1 MAQRQRSGDALLG
14 ASRCRAEERG
24 GPSEFADRQQ
34 ATVRAPVETPV
45 RAVGGELVPAEDF
58 AAKTLPAILDT
69 LVNPDAVA
77 ADASRDRLD
86 LAKNAG
92 VLELALDTA
101 DTIQAGDA
109 LERMLAHQMAT
120 THTLAMKA
128 AAIVNQQLD
137 LADRTM
143 GTAKQA
149 ARAEN
154 MMSGGLNDILPLGV
168 PEVVGKM
175 PLLERVLG
183 DLKREDLLESARLN
197 TTMSAGGLLAKRT
210 SQVGDT
216 FLQFIASPIED
227 H

>member
-24 GPSEFADRQQ
+24 GPSGFADRQE
-34 ATVRAPVETPV
+34 ATVRATVEAPV

-58 AAKTLPAILDT
+58 ATKTLPAILDT

-92 VLELALDTA
+92 TLELALDTA
-101 DTIQAGDA
+101 DTIQAGDG
-109 LERMLAHQMAT
+109 LERMLAHQIAT

-137 LADRTM
+137 LADRTI

-149 ARAEN
+149 ACVEAVRMAGAVAQMN
-154 MMSGGLNDILPLGV
+154 GSFQAGMLTLQRMRSGGKQT
-168 PEVVGKM
+168 VVVQHNHIAPGSQN
-175 PLLERVLG
+175 VIG
-183 DLKREDLLESARLN
+183 AQQ
-197 TTMSAGGLLAKRT
+197 
-210 SQVGDT
+210 QVGGRGA
-216 FLQFIASPIED
+216 LRRKRGQG
-227 H
+227 

>member
-1 MAQRQRSGDALLG
+1 MTQRQRSGDVLLG

-24 GPSEFADRQQ
+24 GPSGFADRRE
-34 ATVRAPVETPV
+34 ATVRAPVESPV

-58 AAKTLPAILDT
+58 ATKTLPAILDT

-92 VLELALDTA
+92 ALELALDTA

-120 THTLAMKA
+120 THVLAMKA
-128 AAIVNQQLD
+128 AAVMGQQLD

-149 ARAEN
+149 ACVEAARMAGAFARLTGSYQAG
-154 MMSGGLNDILPLGV
+154 MQTLQRVRSGGRQTVIVQHNHISPGSQNV
-168 PEVVGKM
+168 IG
-175 PLLERVLG
+175 
-183 DLKREDLLESARLN
+183 AQQ
-197 TTMSAGGLLAKRT
+197 
-210 SQVGDT
+210 QVGGG
-216 FLQFIASPIED
+216 AVPRPKRVRG
-227 H
+227 

>member
-1 MAQRQRSGDALLG
+1 M
-14 ASRCRAEERG
+14 
-24 GPSEFADRQQ
+24 
-34 ATVRAPVETPV
+34 TVRTPVDAPV

-58 AAKTLPAILDT
+58 ATKTLPAILDT

-92 VLELALDTA
+92 ALELALDTA

-143 GTAKQA
+143 GSAKQEACIEA
-149 ARAEN
+149 ARMAGTVARMN
-154 MMSGGLNDILPLGV
+154 GSFQAGMLTLQRMRSGGRQTVIVQHNH
-168 PEVVGKM
+168 VG
-175 PLLERVLG
+175 E
-183 DLKREDLLESARLN
+183 
-197 TTMSAGGLLAKRT
+197 GGQAVIGGQQ
-210 SQVGDT
+210 QVGGGGPARRKRDRG
-216 FLQFIASPIED
+216 
-227 H
+227 